1 MWLNRAASGES
12 NPRACFFAVDCG
24 NCITVR
30 LARTPSTYSCRESV
44 ALAFSCATHTVPHPE
59 HCASACL
66 VQPRRGTSIAPLI
79 DAPSSPTHWTLLSR
93 PSSSSGA
100 ASLQSPRTVSVARED
115 VEPSRAARSDAT
127 ATRSALAGSV
137 LQSAT
142 AAAGSAAAA
151 AAAAPHAQERSASA
165 FISTGNRRRGYIVG
179 YIVGAA
185 GRVLTCR
192 SVVTPSA
199 QVSGRVTLRTHK
211 QYCIVC
217 SIGG

>member
-100 ASLQSPRTVSVARED
+100 ASLHSPRTVSVARED

-137 LQSAT
+137 VQSAT
-142 AAAGSAAAA
+142 AAAGSAAA

-179 YIVGAA
+179 VSSARRA
-185 GRVLTCR
+185 GYM
-192 SVVTPSA
+192 SSVTPSA
-199 QVSGRVTLRTHK
+199 QLG
-211 QYCIVC
+211 
-217 SIGG
+217 